1 VRSPILVALLCLLAD
16 SACGMGLLE
25 AFRAAQNNDADF
37 RAQRLDR
44 DASQLNADIAR
55 AGLLPNVS
63 ASSIDTANSGER
75 TQTGGTGT
83 ADVTQPLSYQARL
96 SSVILRQPLYYA
108 EGLVRYRQGQQQAV
122 YADTL
127 LESKRLELAQN
138 VTTAYF
144 DVLLA
149 RDNVALGE
157 AELVAAQEQT
167 RLAERRFTGGEGTRT
182 EIAEAQARKYLAEA
196 KLIEARDQ
204 VDVAESTL
212 ARITGVTTTRPRPL
226 RSAAIALALEPRTL
240 GEWLDSARQ
249 RNADVLLLRLQTEY
263 AQLEIEKNRSG
274 HLPRIDLI
282 ASVTDARNDTVNT
295 LNTSSIIRAAGVQ
308 LTIPIYSGG
317 AVVAGT
323 DQAVINREKSLASL
337 DSAIRTAVEKT
348 RKQYLASVS
357 ASGRIAA
364 YEKAVQASDEALKG
378 NQLGFQAGIRTNLDV
393 LNSQGQLY
401 TARRDLAQARY
412 VYLTGIITL
421 KATAGMLTEDSI
433 AEVDALLDGGPANPP
448 SPSVAVETIPK

>member
-1 VRSPILVALLCLLAD
+1 MRSSILVALLCLLAD
-16 SACGMGLLE
+16 SAFGMGLLE
-25 AFRAAQNNDADF
+25 AYRAAQNNDADF

-44 DASQLNADIAR
+44 DASQLNPDIAR
-55 AGLLPNVS
+55 AGLLPNLS
-63 ASSIDTANSGER
+63 ASSIDTANRGDR
-75 TQTGGTGT
+75 TQTGGT

-167 RLAERRFTGGEGTRT
+167 RLAERRFAGGEGTRT
-182 EIAEAQARKYLAEA
+182 EIAEAQARRYLAEA

-212 ARITGVTTTRPRPL
+212 ARITGVTTARPRPL
-226 RSAAIALALEPRTL
+226 RSVAIALALEPRTL
-240 GEWLDSARQ
+240 AEWLDSARQ
-249 RNADVLLLRLQTEY
+249 RNADVLLLRLQVEN

-274 HLPRIDLI
+274 HLPRVDLI

-295 LNTSSIIRAAGVQ
+295 LNTSSLIRAAGVQ

-337 DSAIRTAVEKT
+337 DSAIRTAIEKT

-357 ASGRIAA
+357 ATGRIAA
-364 YEKAVQASDEALKG
+364 YEKAVQASDEAVKG
-378 NQLGFQAGIRTNLDV
+378 NQLGLQAGIRTNLDV

-412 VYLTGIITL
+412 VYLTGLITL

-448 SPSVAVETIPK
+448 RRSVAVETMSK

>member
-1 VRSPILVALLCLLAD
+1 VRTPILAALLCLLAD
-16 SACGMGLLE
+16 SAFGMGLLE
-25 AFRAAQNNDADF
+25 AYRAAQNNDADF

-44 DASQLNADIAR
+44 DASQLNPDIAR
-55 AGLLPNVS
+55 AGLLPNLS
-63 ASSIDTANSGER
+63 ASSIDTANRGDR
-75 TQTGGTGT
+75 TQTGGA

-149 RDNVALGE
+149 QDNVALGE

-167 RLAERRFTGGEGTRT
+167 RLAERRFAGGEGTRT
-182 EIAEAQARKYLAEA
+182 EIAEAQARRYLAEA

-212 ARITGVTTTRPRPL
+212 ARITGVTTARPRPL
-226 RSAAIALALEPRTL
+226 RSVAIALALEPRTL
-240 GEWLDSARQ
+240 AEWLDSARQ
-249 RNADVLLLRLQTEY
+249 RNADVLLLRLQVEN

-274 HLPRIDLI
+274 HLPRVDLI

-295 LNTSSIIRAAGVQ
+295 LNTSSLIRAAGVQ

-337 DSAIRTAVEKT
+337 DSAIRTAIEKT

-357 ASGRIAA
+357 ATGRIAA
-364 YEKAVQASDEALKG
+364 YEKAVQASDEAVKG
-378 NQLGFQAGIRTNLDV
+378 NQLGLQAGIRTNLDV

-412 VYLTGIITL
+412 VYLTGLITL
-421 KATAGMLTEDSI
+421 KATAGMLTEGSI
-433 AEVDALLDGGPANPP
+433 AEVDALLDDGPANLPRR
-448 SPSVAVETIPK
+448 SVAVETMPK